1 MPRRT
6 IVLLLAV
13 ALLAS
18 SVSAQTSGS
27 GYVRKASD
35 SDQVEY
41 RIFEQ
46 WSAAVFLDA
55 GNAFNDFQGE
65 VAFGTGF
72 GARWISPVGLIRID
86 LGFGLN
92 KEGNP
97 LRLHLGIGPDF
108 Q

>member
-1 MPRRT
+1 
-6 IVLLLAV
+6 
-13 ALLAS
+13 
-18 SVSAQTSGS
+18 
-27 GYVRKASD
+27 
-35 SDQVEY
+35 
-41 RIFEQ
+41 
-46 WSAAVFLDA
+46 VFLDA

>member
-1 MPRRT
+1 MT
-6 IVLLLAV
+6 
-13 ALLAS
+13 
-18 SVSAQTSGS
+18 G
-27 GYVRKASD
+27 
-35 SDQVEY
+35 
-41 RIFEQ
+41 
-46 WSAAVFLDA
+46 AAV
-55 GNAFNDFQGE
+55 
-65 VAFGTGF
+65 VGTGF